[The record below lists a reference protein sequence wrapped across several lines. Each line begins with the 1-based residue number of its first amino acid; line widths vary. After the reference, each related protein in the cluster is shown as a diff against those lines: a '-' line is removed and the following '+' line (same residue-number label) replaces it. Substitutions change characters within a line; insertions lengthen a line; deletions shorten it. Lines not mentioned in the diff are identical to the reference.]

1 MATLT
6 SQPPLS
12 LAPPAAPR
20 DGLGTM
26 VSALIG
32 SEILKI
38 AGEVRALERAGRPVC
53 NLTVGDFAPRE
64 FRIPQ
69 PLERAIAQALAD
81 GQTNYP
87 PADGLLALRE
97 AVQSFYARALG
108 LSYPLEGILIAG
120 GARPLIYALYRALL
134 DPGDA
139 VVYPVP
145 SWNNNHYA
153 HLAGARGVAIHTRPE
168 DGFMPD
174 PAALEAPLRET
185 KLLVL
190 NSPLNPAGTGFFRE
204 RLQKIAQLVVAE
216 NRRRPA
222 GAAPL
227 FLAYDQIYWLLA
239 ANGPD
244 DAPHYTPVALVPEV
258 SPYTIFVDG
267 ISKAFA
273 ATGLRVGW
281 AVGPPYVIAR
291 LRDLLGHI
299 GAWAP
304 RPEQVATAKIV
315 GEPGLAEELAAA
327 VRDGVL
333 VRMRALHDGLAS
345 LGAEGLP
352 VSCLPPAGALYLS
365 ARFGRGG
372 AAGSN
377 EAIRKRLLADA
388 GFAVVPFQAFGLDD
402 ETGWFRLSVGAVS
415 VEAIEQ
421 SIPRLRTA
429 LAGLGG

>member
-6 SQPPLS
+6 SQPSLS
-12 LAPPAAPR
+12 LDRPAAPR
-20 DGLGTM
+20 SGLGVM
-26 VSALIG
+26 VDSLIG

-38 AGEVRALERAGRPVC
+38 AAEVRALERAGRPVC

-64 FRIPQ
+64 FRIPA
-69 PLERAIAQALAD
+69 PLERAIAKALAD

-87 PADGLLALRE
+87 PSDGLLALRE
-97 AVQSFYARALG
+97 AVQAFYARVLG

-134 DPGDA
+134 DPGDT

-153 HLAGARGVAIHTRPE
+153 HLAGAESVAIRTRPE

-174 PAALEAPLRET
+174 PAALEAPLRQA

-190 NSPLNPAGTGFFRE
+190 NSPLNPAGTGFYRE
-204 RLQKIAQLVVAE
+204 RLKKIARLVVEE
-216 NRRRPA
+216 NRRRA
-222 GAAPL
+222 ASAAPL
-227 FLAYDQIYWLLA
+227 FLVYDQIYWLLA
-239 ANGPD
+239 AD
-244 DAPHYTPVALVPEV
+244 DAPHFTPVGLVPEV
-258 SPYTIFVDG
+258 APYTIFVDG

-281 AVGPPYVIAR
+281 ALGPPYVVSR
-291 LRDLLGHI
+291 LRDLLGHV

-304 RPEQVATAKIV
+304 RPEQVATAQIV

-333 VRMRALHDGLAS
+333 VRMRALHEGLTGLA
-345 LGAEGLP
+345 AEGFP

-365 ARFGRGG
+365 AHFALDG

-377 EAIRKRLLADA
+377 EVIRKRLLEDA
-388 GFAVVPFQAFGLDD
+388 GFAMVPFQAFGLDD
-402 ETGWFRLSVGAVS
+402 ESGWFRLSVGAVS
-415 VEAIEQ
+415 VEAIAAAM
-421 SIPRLRTA
+421 PRLRGA
-429 LAGLGG
+429 LARLTG

>member
-6 SQPPLS
+6 SQPSLS
-12 LAPPAAPR
+12 LGPPPAPR
-20 DGLGTM
+20 AGLGTM
-26 VSALIG
+26 VDKLIG

-64 FRIPQ
+64 FRIPE

-87 PADGLLALRE
+87 PSDGVLALRE
-97 AVQSFYARALG
+97 AVQGFYTRALA
-108 LSYPLEGILIAG
+108 LSYPLEGILVAG

-134 DPGDA
+134 DPGET

-153 HLAGARGVAIHTRPE
+153 HLAGARSVAIQTRPE

-174 PAALEAPLRET
+174 PAALAAPLREA

-204 RLQKIAQLVVAE
+204 RLEKIARLVVEE
-216 NRRRPA
+216 NRRRTP
-222 GAAPL
+222 GAPPL
-227 FLAYDQIYWLLA
+227 FLVYDQIYWLLA
-239 ANGPD
+239 ADN
-244 DAPHYTPVALVPEV
+244 APHFTPVGLVPEV
-258 SPYTIFVDG
+258 APYTIFVDG

-281 AVGPPYVIAR
+281 AVGPPYVISR
-291 LRDLLGHI
+291 LRDLLGHV

-304 RPEQVATAKIV
+304 RPEQVATAQIL
-315 GEPGLAEELAAA
+315 GQPGLAEELAAA

-333 VRMRALHDGLAS
+333 VRMRALHEGLMGLAAD
-345 LGAEGLP
+345 GFP

-365 ARFGRGG
+365 ARFAPDG

-377 EAIRKRLLADA
+377 ETIRKRLLEEA
-388 GFAVVPFQAFGLDD
+388 GFAMVPFQAFGLED

-415 VEAIEQ
+415 VGAIEEAM
-421 SIPRLRTA
+421 PRLRAA
-429 LAGLGG
+429 LARFRT